1 MSVSKINDRYYR
13 TFLVSHLD
21 NRFTER
27 DLFDVVLSLNPANK
41 KYKIESDA
49 VAFSNVCHQMDMKVM
64 YQFRTEKAAELFVL
78 TYKNLIQKGQSNLD
92 IRIKENKV
100 LLKFKES
107 MFVDNGLVAVGENIA
122 DKISKREERQLLSD
136 IFIRTT
142 EQIFT
147 SGIYQEKKVELGRFS
162 RRQVGNSDAL
172 RVQEN
177 KISENKNETSYSLY
191 KRTML
196 NNAIESNPRVNSEVI
211 NQINKAKESNLIDE
225 NNCTL
230 LINRSFRDFSS
241 SSLIDVVNKPNKR
254 IQLILENAG
263 ILSQKDLRNNGEIK
277 NKSNL
282 IMEIRKGISN
292 VLGNKVSTEDVVQ
305 IPKVFKFNYK

>member
-1 MSVSKINDRYYR
+1 
-13 TFLVSHLD
+13 
-21 NRFTER
+21 
-27 DLFDVVLSLNPANK
+27 
-41 KYKIESDA
+41 
-49 VAFSNVCHQMDMKVM
+49 
-64 YQFRTEKAAELFVL
+64 L

-142 EQIFT
+142 EQLFT